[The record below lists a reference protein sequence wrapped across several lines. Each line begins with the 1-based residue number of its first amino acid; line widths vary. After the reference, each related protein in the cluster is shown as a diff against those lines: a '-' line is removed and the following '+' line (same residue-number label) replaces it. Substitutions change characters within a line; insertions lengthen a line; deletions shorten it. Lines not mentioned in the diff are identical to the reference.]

1 MSPTLV
7 PQDFQNLE
15 PRTQNLLVCVNLTP
29 VFLRGLSFIL
39 SACFA
44 VGCSAPK
51 KITVTA
57 VVQMEVGGQPREVE
71 MEVHPVPVNPDSLP
85 ARDADLEDGEIVLGI
100 VQDGKPMAYPIR
112 YLALS
117 EVLNDRVGQVSLAPT
132 W

>member
-1 MSPTLV
+1 M
-7 PQDFQNLE
+7 
-15 PRTQNLLVCVNLTP
+15 
-29 VFLRGLSFIL
+29 FLRGLGFIL
-39 SACFA
+39 IACFV
-44 VGCSAPK
+44 VGCSSPK
-51 KITVTA
+51 KVTVTA
-57 VVQMEVGGQPREVE
+57 VVQMEIGSQPREVE

-85 ARDADLEDGEIVLGI
+85 ARDADLEDGEIVLGV